1 MRNNTPRDKQFRDG
15 FARLLFG
22 DLMMM
27 DALNY
32 NCNFVDIEQH
42 LARRGY
48 DFATHV
54 ALETS
59 HLASDHVP
67 FYYGEDDAVRGISDM
82 AEWPK
87 ESESE

>member
-42 LARRGY
+42 LARRAY

-54 ALETS
+54 VENVSAYNVSSIPDIT
-59 HLASDHVP
+59 
-67 FYYGEDDAVRGISDM
+67 
-82 AEWPK
+82 EWPT
-87 ESESE
+87 ESERV

>member
-1 MRNNTPRDKQFRDG
+1 MSNNTPRDKQFRDG

-32 NCNFVDIEQH
+32 DCNLADIEQH

-48 DFATHV
+48 DLVRH
-54 ALETS
+54 
-59 HLASDHVP
+59 ASESIGNKQVSAGVLLHPNAMMREVT
-67 FYYGEDDAVRGISDM
+67 DM
-82 AEWPK
+82 TEWPK
-87 ESESE
+87 ESEDV